1 MKQIK
6 GKAEAISRYG
16 GIKIGD
22 KWYNPVNEQGKE
34 KILNNKDK
42 IKNNEII
49 LLLDDKGKI
58 NGYSFDD
65 DSEPAKDYETVKS
78 YQEQQKRKSDD
89 ITLLALMKIGAT
101 IFTATHDKLKYSDI
115 MDKVIKEYKRLQGE
129 FKND

>member
-101 IFTATHDKLKYSDI
+101 IFTVVHDKMTYDQLMTKIIKHYKNLKTNF
-115 MDKVIKEYKRLQGE
+115 RG
-129 FKND
+129 